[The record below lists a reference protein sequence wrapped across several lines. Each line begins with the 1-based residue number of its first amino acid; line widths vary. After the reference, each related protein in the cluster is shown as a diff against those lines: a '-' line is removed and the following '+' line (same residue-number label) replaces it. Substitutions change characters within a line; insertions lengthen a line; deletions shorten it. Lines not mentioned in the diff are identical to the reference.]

1 MSTYTC
7 PERARSSS
15 KRSTGAK
22 GLKDIIQ
29 DLLYLLPR
37 KNVTWLWTMTLDQY
51 VLCSRDLPCVC
62 LVFVMIRE

>member
-37 KNVTWLWTMTLDQY
+37 KKCDMAMDHDTGSVRAL
-51 VLCSRDLPCVC
+51 
-62 LVFVMIRE
+62 FA